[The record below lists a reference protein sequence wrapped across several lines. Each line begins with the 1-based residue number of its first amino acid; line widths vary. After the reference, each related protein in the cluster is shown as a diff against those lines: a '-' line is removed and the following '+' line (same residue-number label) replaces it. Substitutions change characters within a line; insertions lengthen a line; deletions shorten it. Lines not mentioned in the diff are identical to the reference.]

1 MVSQRATAFVVA
13 VAAGLATGNR
23 PFADLVAVR
32 WSVVAGVLGASGVA
46 ATVYAGQ
53 RGPLAPVIVATSMYT
68 VVAASL
74 AWLFLSE
81 RLTRRQMFGLVA
93 AVVGVALIAL
103 D

>member
-1 MVSQRATAFVVA
+1 MRLHSLSQWPSALQRAS
-13 VAAGLATGNR
+13 GR
-23 PFADLVAVR
+23 SDLVAVR
-32 WSVVAGVLGASGVA
+32 WSVLAGVFGATGVA

-68 VVAASL
+68 VVGAAL
-74 AWLFLSE
+74 AWLFLNE
-81 RLTRRQMFGLVA
+81 RLTRRQMFGLVT